1 MNTNKLFD
9 LYVEAISI
17 NITVFLLSKLMT
29 VEFYGAMHLKIGSW
43 SHQLCHI
50 RVDNIAFVIWVKS
63 MWMRR
68 LPSLV
73 ANAGT
78 LMLHAAQCGQCR
90 RTAALGV
97 VEFTAEP

>member
-50 RVDNIAFVIWVKS
+50 RVDNIAFVIWEN
-63 MWMRR
+63 
-68 LPSLV
+68 L
-73 ANAGT
+73 
-78 LMLHAAQCGQCR
+78 CGCD
-90 RTAALGV
+90 GS
-97 VEFTAEP
+97 PH